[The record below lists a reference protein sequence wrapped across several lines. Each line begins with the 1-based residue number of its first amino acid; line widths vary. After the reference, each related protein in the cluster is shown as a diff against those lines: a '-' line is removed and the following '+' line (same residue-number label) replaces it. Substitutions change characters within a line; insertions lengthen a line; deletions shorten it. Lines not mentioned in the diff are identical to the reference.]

1 MANPLSRRCLPALA
15 LLATLAAGGRAAA
28 QTPPP
33 PAPAAPASGQQTAAP
48 VPGLL
53 KVFLDCNR
61 CDEEYLRQNI
71 AFVEYVRDRAVA
83 DVHVLV
89 TTQQTGSGGLEWVMK
104 VIGLARFQGV
114 DRTFTFTTPQA
125 ATNDDQ
131 RQEFARVFKIG
142 VAAYTTDT
150 ASARDLDVTYTPPKT
165 STTAARKDPWNFWVF
180 RFNGNTFLN
189 GEESTSFH
197 NYRLS
202 GSANR
207 VTANWKINMS
217 ASMSVSENRYE
228 VSDGTIHSRS
238 DSSDVSGLVVKSLGP
253 KWSTGFRAGTSHSSF
268 NNNDRSMQI
277 APGLEYDFFP
287 YAESNR
293 RSITVNYSVGAT
305 RYQYAELTIFNK
317 LEEVVPTQAINLAV
331 GFRQPWG
338 SLNIQSSL
346 RQQLNA
352 FENHRSVIF
361 GSTDVRLFKG
371 FSFNIFAEYD
381 NIHDQ
386 IGLPKQGA
394 TEQEILLRLQQLQTS
409 YSYFISFGVSY
420 SFGSIFNSV
429 VNPRF
434 NGLSNIF

>member
-1 MANPLSRRCLPALA
+1 
-15 LLATLAAGGRAAA
+15 
-28 QTPPP
+28 
-33 PAPAAPASGQQTAAP
+33 
-48 VPGLL
+48 
-53 KVFLDCNR
+53 
-61 CDEEYLRQNI
+61 
-71 AFVEYVRDRAVA
+71 
-83 DVHVLV
+83 
-89 TTQQTGSGGLEWVMK
+89 
-104 VIGLARFQGV
+104 
-114 DRTFTFTTPQA
+114 
-125 ATNDDQ
+125 
-131 RQEFARVFKIG
+131 
-142 VAAYTTDT
+142 
-150 ASARDLDVTYTPPKT
+150 
-165 STTAARKDPWNFWVF
+165 
-180 RFNGNTFLN
+180 
-189 GEESTSFH
+189 
-197 NYRLS
+197 
-202 GSANR
+202 
-207 VTANWKINMS
+207 
-217 ASMSVSENRYE
+217 
-228 VSDGTIHSRS
+228 
-238 DSSDVSGLVVKSLGP
+238 
-253 KWSTGFRAGTSHSSF
+253 
-268 NNNDRSMQI
+268 
-277 APGLEYDFFP
+277 
-287 YAESNR
+287 
-293 RSITVNYSVGAT
+293 VNYSVGAT

-317 LEEVVPTQAINLAV
+317 LEEVVPTQSINLAV